1 MVCASGR
8 LFREMQQSWRRVD
21 LLAPVGKGEADLIGC
36 LRSTK
41 PLRGS
46 MKLLTL
52 ALVVFLMFALSS
64 AADESDRKHII
75 MKRAAEMKLPF
86 SDGVLVGNT
95 LYVAGHLG
103 LDPKTGKPPSST
115 EEEAKLALDGIKEV
129 VESAGMTM
137 DDLVSVQVFCSD
149 LSLYETFNNVYR
161 TFFHEPYPARAFL
174 GSGPLLRGA
183 KFEVM
188 GIAVKRATK

>member
-1 MVCASGR
+1 
-8 LFREMQQSWRRVD
+8 
-21 LLAPVGKGEADLIGC
+21 
-36 LRSTK
+36 
-41 PLRGS
+41 

-52 ALVVFLMFALSS
+52 LLLVLLLNTFSS
-64 AADESDRKHII
+64 AADDSDRKHIT

-103 LDPKTGKPPSST
+103 LDPKTSKPPSSA

-129 VESAGMTM
+129 LESQGMTM

-149 LSLYETFNNVYR
+149 LSLFETFNGVYR
-161 TFFHEPYPARAFL
+161 TYFHEPYPARAFL
-174 GSGPLLRGA
+174 GSGPLLLGA

-188 GIAVKRATK
+188 GIAVKRAK